1 MKVAEML
8 NDGKF
13 TKHQR
18 LTIIFLLSFLSC
30 FTVIGTSLWVISQLP
45 VLPEPPVIQA
55 LTQPF
60 AVCNKVVKAGGV
72 LSYKVHYQK
81 RLDIPGEL
89 TKQLVGV
96 SSSGESVLIAAD
108 DTAGHLPLGT
118 VRGQGYVRIPDYTP
132 PGIYHL
138 KLTATYDLPGR
149 KLDRNVSVTEKF
161 EVVKP

>member
-18 LTIIFLLSFLSC
+18 LAIIFLLSFLSC
-30 FTVIGTSLWVISQLP
+30 FTVIGTSFWVISQLP
-45 VLPEPPVIQA
+45 ESPVIEA

-60 AVCNKVVKAGGV
+60 VVCDKVVKAGSV
-72 LSYKVHYQK
+72 LHYKVHYAK

-96 SSSGESVLIAAD
+96 SSNGETILIAAD
-108 DTAGHLPLGT
+108 DTAGHLPLGI
-118 VRGQGYVRIPDYTP
+118 VKGKGYVRIPDYTP
-132 PGIYHL
+132 PGTYHL

-149 KLDRNVSVTEKF
+149 KLDRNIAITEKF